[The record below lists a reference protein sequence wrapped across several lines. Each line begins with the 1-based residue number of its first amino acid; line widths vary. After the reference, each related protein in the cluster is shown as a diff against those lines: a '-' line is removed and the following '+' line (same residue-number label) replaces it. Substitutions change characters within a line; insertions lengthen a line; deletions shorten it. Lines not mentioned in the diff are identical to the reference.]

1 MSLQKFLQNRAVLVR
16 KIEHFYKIY
25 KINDKKFK
33 YYSIIT
39 TLYILFK
46 KY

>member
-33 YYSIIT
+33 YYNYY